1 MSDIEKQNT
10 APIDNR
16 PAIDVLP
23 RDILPDGTVIV
34 WGAAPLPPKPDPE
47 TLAGLLDTVRAR
59 RPVGLVVASEIDPT
73 SLAVVEAAG
82 STMIQSPKNEAGY
95 TIVSGPGG
103 AVSADA
109 IRAGIAMR
117 RGLGEEL

>member
-1 MSDIEKQNT
+1 MSNPEK
-10 APIDNR
+10 PKDLPVDNR
-16 PAIDVLP
+16 PAVDVLP
-23 RDILPDGTVIV
+23 RHVLPDGTVIV
-34 WGAAPLPPKPDPE
+34 YGAAPLPPKPDPE
-47 TLAGLLDTVRAR
+47 TLDRLLDTVRAR
-59 RPVGLVVASEIDPT
+59 RSVGLVVASGVDQT

-82 STMIQSPKNEAGY
+82 STMSQSPTNEAGF